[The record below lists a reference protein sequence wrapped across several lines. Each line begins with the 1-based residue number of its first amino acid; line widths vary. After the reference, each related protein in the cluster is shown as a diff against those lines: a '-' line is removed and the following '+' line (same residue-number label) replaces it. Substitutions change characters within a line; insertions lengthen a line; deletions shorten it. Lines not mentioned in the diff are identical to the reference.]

1 MTVSTTRKVVDPYII
16 LKARDA
22 IKLLSRSIPVEQAL
36 KMLEDGVLC
45 DIIKIG
51 GMVRNKDRF
60 VKRRS
65 RLVGPDGAT
74 LKAIE
79 LLTGCY
85 VLVQGNTVSAMG
97 GVKGLKQVRRIVE
110 DCMKNIHP
118 IYHIKTLMIKQEL
131 AKDPT
136 LAGENWDRFLPKFKT
151 KNVKRRKPH
160 VVRSKAPYTPFP
172 PANHVQPS
180 KVDKMLESGEF
191 FLTEGQKQRKAAV
204 AREEAQV
211 TATAARLER
220 HAAQFEAP
228 EEDLAPMDMDETR
241 GVKRRREG
249 PVLDAEGEA
258 IEPELDA
265 SGRSK
270 VRRTSKTKKEKKEKK
285 EKKKSKKSSK

>member
-1 MTVSTTRKVVDPYII
+1 MRTTRKVVDPYIVM
-16 LKARDA
+16 KARDC
-22 IKLLSRSIPVEQAL
+22 IKLLSRSIPAEQAL
-36 KMLEDGVLC
+36 KMLVDGVLC

-60 VKRRS
+60 VKRRG

-110 DCMKNIHP
+110 DCMKNVHP

-136 LAGENWDRFLPKFKT
+136 LAGENWDRFLPKFKG
-151 KNVKRRKPH
+151 KNVKRRKPRI
-160 VVRSKAPYTPFP
+160 VRTKAPYTPFP
-172 PANHVQPS
+172 PANHILPS
-180 KVDKMLESGEF
+180 KMDKALASGEY
-191 FLTEGQKQRKAAV
+191 FLTEGQKQGKKVA
-204 AREEAQV
+204 AREEAQAV
-211 TATAARLER
+211 ATEARLDR

-228 EEDLAPMDMDETR
+228 EEDLAPMAMDAAR

-249 PVLDAEGEA
+249 DVVDGEGE
-258 IEPELDA
+258 IVVPELDHR
-265 SGRSK
+265 GRTK
-270 VRRTSKTKKEKKEKK
+270 DRRVKKNKKDKK
-285 EKKKSKKSSK
+285 DKKSKKARKD